1 MPRQADCLFES
12 LPCHLPWTP
21 ENLREMD
28 PVELDGLARG
38 AGRSLVMGRLLLG
51 RCLVELDRRTLWDE
65 WGFSGSIHYARY
77 ALRLSRKEAR
87 EMRRVAREL
96 ELLPVLSAAAE
107 QGDIGWSHL
116 REVVRV
122 AVPET
127 EEAWLEAAQ
136 TCTWR
141 VFHRLVRQAVAGD
154 LPGEVSQDAEAE
166 QVELR
171 FLLTVEQAEVYNAGM
186 ARLSRRFGRL
196 VDPAEALEYAFA
208 ELLAGSDTT
217 LESRLQQAR
226 ELLEDMRHVR
236 DRQQR
241 TEDARARSAAFRNW
255 RRTRCCAPAGEGE
268 AALGDEDQAA
278 EESRP
283 TWVEDHEQAAED
295 GGTACSVHDEQATA
309 GARPTW
315 AHDGQVRE
323 DARPAWVAGDQQA
336 PRLPFAYPA
345 PKSGD
350 GLLRDGPA
358 GGEMASAPRIGWEM
372 VSAGQARCP
381 DNPDLWLLSAE
392 RRPFWVPPAEPAP
405 APAADAPDRLGRR
418 QEAIQRGAWTRRGSA
433 EPRRAVQR
441 RDGFACMCPDCPHIA
456 WLHAHHLALYFQG
469 GLSVP
474 SGMVL
479 LCSKCHRNVHRGTL
493 RIHGTPETGLD
504 WRDARG
510 LPLGQAEAATRQR
523 SLRHAALLAAAA
535 AEEPGGTDWSSAPD
549 SLGRRQGTETRASRR
564 RTLGGRGPARS
575 WTGRTPMHR
584 CGVVCGS
591 VNGGA
596 VHL

>member
-1 MPRQADCLFES
+1 MPQQADCLFES

-21 ENLREMD
+21 ENLRELD
-28 PVELDGLARG
+28 SVELDGLARG

-51 RCLVELDRRTLWDE
+51 RCLVELDRRTLLGE
-65 WGFSGSIHYARY
+65 WGFSGSVHYARY

-96 ELLPVLSAAAE
+96 EPLPVLSAAAE

-154 LPGEVSQDAEAE
+154 LPGEASQEAEAE

-171 FLLTVEQAEVYNAGM
+171 FLLTAEQAEVYNAGM

-208 ELLAGSDTT
+208 ELLAGSDAT
-217 LESRLQQAR
+217 LEARLQQAH

-241 TEDARARSAAFRNW
+241 TEDARARSAAFRTW

-268 AALGDEDQAA
+268 AARGDEDQGA
-278 EESRP
+278 EDARP
-283 TWVEDHEQAAED
+283 TWVDDHGQAAED
-295 GGTACSVHDEQATA
+295 GGDACSVPDDQATA
-309 GARPTW
+309 DVRPTWAADHTQAPEDDVAACWAPDDRATTEDARPTWVHDGQVREHARPTW
-315 AHDGQVRE
+315 AHDELVRE

-336 PRLPFAYPA
+336 PRPPFAYPA

-372 VSAGQARCP
+372 VSAGQVRCP

-392 RRPFWVPPAEPAP
+392 RRPFWVSPAEPDP
-405 APAADAPDRLGRR
+405 APDAPNRLGRR
-418 QEAIQRGAWTRRGSA
+418 QEAIQRGARSRRGSA
-433 EPRRAVQR
+433 ETRRTVQR
-441 RDGFACMCPDCPHIA
+441 RDGFACMCPDCPHTV
-456 WLHAHHLALYFQG
+456 WLHTHHLTLYCQG

-479 LCSKCHRNVHRGTL
+479 LCSRCHRNVHRGTL
-493 RIHGTPETGLD
+493 RIHGTPDSGLD

-510 LPLGQAEAATRQR
+510 LPLGQADAATRQR
-523 SLRHAALLAAAA
+523 SLRHATRLVAAAV
-535 AEEPGGTDWSSAPD
+535 GWG
-549 SLGRRQGTETRASRR
+549 
-564 RTLGGRGPARS
+564 
-575 WTGRTPMHR
+575 
-584 CGVVCGS
+584 
-591 VNGGA
+591 
-596 VHL
+596 

>member
-1 MPRQADCLFES
+1 MPEQADSLVED
-12 LPCHLPWTP
+12 LPCSLPWTP
-21 ENLREMD
+21 EKLREMG
-28 PVELDGLARG
+28 PGELDDLARG

-51 RCLVELDRRTLWDE
+51 RCLVELDRRTVWDE

-77 ALRLSRKEAR
+77 ALRLSRKDAR

-96 ELLPVLSAAAE
+96 EPLPVLSAAAE
-107 QGDIGWSHL
+107 SGDIGWSHL

-127 EEAWLEAAQ
+127 EQAWLEAAQ

-154 LPGEVSQDAEAE
+154 LPGEASQEAEAE

-171 FLLTVEQAEVYNAGM
+171 FLLTAEQAEVYNAGM

-217 LESRLQQAR
+217 LEARLQQAHD
-226 ELLEDMRHVR
+226 LLEDMRNVR

-241 TEDARARSAAFRNW
+241 LEDARARSAAFRTW
-255 RRTRCCAPAGEGE
+255 RRAQCAMPTGE
-268 AALGDEDQAA
+268 AEAASGDHETSDDAGPTWADDEQPTTDSRPRWADDDQQAA
-278 EESRP
+278 AARGDQDQGSEDARP
-283 TWVEDHEQAAED
+283 TWVAGYQQ
-295 GGTACSVHDEQATA
+295 VATDA
-309 GARPTW
+309 QPTC
-315 AHDGQVRE
+315 AHDGQARE
-323 DARPAWVAGDQQA
+323 DARPTWVAGEQA
-336 PRLPFAYPA
+336 PRPPFAYPA

-350 GLLRDGPA
+350 GLLRDGLA
-358 GGEMASAPRIGWEM
+358 GDEMAAAPRIGWEM
-372 VSAGQARCP
+372 VSVGQVRCP

-392 RRPFWVPPAEPAP
+392 RRPFWAGAAEPGPAP
-405 APAADAPDRLGRR
+405 APDRRGRR
-418 QEAIQRGAWTRRGSA
+418 QEAIQRGARSRRGSA
-433 EPRRAVQR
+433 ETRRTVQR
-441 RDGFACMCPDCPHIA
+441 RDGFACMCPDCPHTV
-456 WLHAHHLALYFQG
+456 WLHTHHLTLYCQG

-493 RIHGTPETGLD
+493 RIHGTPDTGLD

-510 LPLGQAEAATRQR
+510 LSLGQADAATRQR
-523 SLRHAALLAAAA
+523 SLRHATRLVAAAVD
-535 AEEPGGTDWSSAPD
+535 PG
-549 SLGRRQGTETRASRR
+549 
-564 RTLGGRGPARS
+564 
-575 WTGRTPMHR
+575 
-584 CGVVCGS
+584 
-591 VNGGA
+591 
-596 VHL
+596 

>member
-1 MPRQADCLFES
+1 MPRQADYLVEA
-12 LPCHLPWTP
+12 LPCSLRWTP
-21 ENLREMD
+21 EKLREMD
-28 PVELDGLARG
+28 PGELDGLARG

-51 RCLVELDRRTLWDE
+51 RCLVEMDRRTVWDE

-77 ALRLSRKEAR
+77 ALRLSRKDAR

-96 ELLPVLSAAAE
+96 EQLPVLSAAAE
-107 QGDIGWSHL
+107 QGDLGWSHL

-154 LPGEVSQDAEAE
+154 LPGEASQEAEAE

-171 FLLTVEQAEVYNAGM
+171 FLLTAEQAEVYNAGM

-217 LESRLQQAR
+217 LEARLQQAH

-241 TEDARARSAAFRNW
+241 MEDARARSAAFRTW
-255 RRTRCCAPAGEGE
+255 RRARCCAPAGEGQ
-268 AALGDEDQAA
+268 AALGDEEQGA
-278 EESRP
+278 EASRP
-283 TWVEDHEQAAED
+283 MWVDSGEQGAEG
-295 GGTACSVHDEQATA
+295 GGTAWGAADEQATTDA
-309 GARPTW
+309 QPTWVDDNQQSTGEDGTGWGVDYLRATADARPTW
-315 AHDGQVRE
+315 AHDEQVLK
-323 DARPAWVAGDQQA
+323 DARPTWVAGDRPG
-336 PRLPFAYPA
+336 PRPPFAYPA

-350 GLLRDGPA
+350 GLLRDGLA
-358 GGEMASAPRIGWEM
+358 GDEIAAAPRIGWEM
-372 VSAGQARCP
+372 VSAGQVRCP

-392 RRPFWVPPAEPAP
+392 RRPFWAPPAEPGP
-405 APAADAPDRLGRR
+405 APDAPDRHGQRH
-418 QEAIQRGAWTRRGSA
+418 QAIQRGARSRRGSA
-433 EPRRAVQR
+433 ETRRTVQR
-441 RDGFACMCPDCPHIA
+441 RDGFACMCPDCPHTV
-456 WLHAHHLALYFQG
+456 WLHTHHLTLYCQG

-479 LCSKCHRNVHRGTL
+479 LCSRCHRNVHRGTL
-493 RIHGTPETGLD
+493 RIHGTPDTGLD

-510 LPLGQAEAATRQR
+510 LPLGQADATTRQR
-523 SLRHAALLAAAA
+523 STRHATHLVAAAVG
-535 AEEPGGTDWSSAPD
+535 PG
-549 SLGRRQGTETRASRR
+549 
-564 RTLGGRGPARS
+564 
-575 WTGRTPMHR
+575 
-584 CGVVCGS
+584 
-591 VNGGA
+591 
-596 VHL
+596 

>member
-1 MPRQADCLFES
+1 MPRQADYLVEA
-12 LPCHLPWTP
+12 LPCSLRWTP
-21 ENLREMD
+21 EKLREMD
-28 PVELDGLARG
+28 PGELDGLARG

-51 RCLVELDRRTLWDE
+51 RCLVEMDRRTVWDE
-65 WGFSGSIHYARY
+65 WGFSGSIHYARF
-77 ALRLSRKEAR
+77 ALRLSRKDAR

-96 ELLPVLSAAAE
+96 EQLPVLSAAAE
-107 QGDIGWSHL
+107 QGDLGWSHL

-154 LPGEVSQDAEAE
+154 LPGEASQEAEAE

-171 FLLTVEQAEVYNAGM
+171 FLLTAEQAEVYNAGM

-217 LESRLQQAR
+217 LEARLQQAH

-241 TEDARARSAAFRNW
+241 MEDARARSAAFRTW
-255 RRTRCCAPAGEGE
+255 RRARCCAPAGEGQ
-268 AALGDEDQAA
+268 AALGDEEQGAEGVRPTWVGGGGQATTD
-278 EESRP
+278 SRP
-283 TWVEDHEQAAED
+283 TWV
-295 GGTACSVHDEQATA
+295 HDE
-309 GARPTW
+309 
-315 AHDGQVRE
+315 QVRE
-323 DARPAWVAGDQQA
+323 DARPTWAAGDGPA
-336 PRLPFAYPA
+336 PRPPFAYPA

-358 GGEMASAPRIGWEM
+358 GDEMAAVPWIGWEM
-372 VSAGQARCP
+372 VSAGQVRCP

-392 RRPFWVPPAEPAP
+392 RRPFWVPPAEPDP
-405 APAADAPDRLGRR
+405 APAADAPDRRSRR
-418 QEAIQRGAWTRRGSA
+418 HQAIQRGARSRRGSA
-433 EPRRAVQR
+433 ETRRTVQR
-441 RDGFACMCPDCPHIA
+441 RDGFACMCPDCPHTV
-456 WLHAHHLALYFQG
+456 WLHTHHLTLYCQG

-479 LCSKCHRNVHRGTL
+479 LCSRCHRNVHRGTL
-493 RIHGTPETGLD
+493 RIHGTPDTGLD

-510 LPLGQAEAATRQR
+510 LPLGQADAATRQR
-523 SLRHAALLAAAA
+523 SLRHATHLVAAAVG
-535 AEEPGGTDWSSAPD
+535 PG
-549 SLGRRQGTETRASRR
+549 
-564 RTLGGRGPARS
+564 
-575 WTGRTPMHR
+575 
-584 CGVVCGS
+584 
-591 VNGGA
+591 
-596 VHL
+596 